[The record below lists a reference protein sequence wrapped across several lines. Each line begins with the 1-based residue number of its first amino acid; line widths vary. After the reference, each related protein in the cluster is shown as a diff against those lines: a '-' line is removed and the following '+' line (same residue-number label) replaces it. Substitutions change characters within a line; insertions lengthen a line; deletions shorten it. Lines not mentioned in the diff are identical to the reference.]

1 MISSSL
7 LNEVVSAVELHVV
20 NPPSTALECCCV
32 LCADNLSDAEAE
44 AEEEEGEGEEVGREK
59 DCVCDVAEVW
69 RRESKGLPVRT
80 PPSAS
85 STLSQ
90 ALKVIK
96 TNRIKIRK
104 RALE

>member
-1 MISSSL
+1 VISSSL
-7 LNEVVSAVELHVV
+7 LNEVVSAVVLHVV
-20 NPPSTALECCCV
+20 KPPSTALECCCV
-32 LCADNLSDAEAE
+32 LCVDSLTE
-44 AEEEEGEGEEVGREK
+44 AEEEEGGEGEEAGREK
-59 DCVCDVAEVW
+59 ACVCDVAEVL

-90 ALKVIK
+90 VLAVMK
-96 TNRIKIRK
+96 TNKVKIRK